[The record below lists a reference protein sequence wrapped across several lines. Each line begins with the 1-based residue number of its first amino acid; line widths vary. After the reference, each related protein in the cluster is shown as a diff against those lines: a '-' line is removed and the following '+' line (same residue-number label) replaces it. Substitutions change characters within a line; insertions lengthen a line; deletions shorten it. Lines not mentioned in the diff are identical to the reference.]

1 LLPVNF
7 LLAVSFLLLDKL
19 PIDRL
24 LLRIALLG
32 AVVGLMAGVLVT
44 LFRFSIEISQTW
56 LLPDGQVG
64 NYEALPGWLRFLLP
78 VLGAVVLGFFFERL
92 PVGKRSV
99 GIVHVLNYMRF
110 RKQALPFSNAV
121 VQFFGGL
128 IAIVS
133 GHSVDREG
141 PGVPLGAANAAL
153 IGRKINLTEDE
164 DYLLAA
170 AGGAA
175 AIAAAFNTPLA
186 GVIFVIEVL
195 RVRYAINNIVPV
207 IVASVVGTVI
217 SRIVYGQSPAFE
229 VPALSIGSLAEL
241 PVILLM
247 GVLIG
252 ILGAGFIRAS
262 SLTAQF
268 TLSWRPLYAFVFA
281 GLVTGLL
288 AQWAPAI
295 MGVSYDAIDRI
306 FHNDLG
312 LQALF
317 LLLVAKLI
325 ATAVSAGVRLP
336 GGLIGPSLILG
347 GAVGGMTELLVQG
360 SYPFYG
366 GSAGFYA
373 MIGMVAMMGAILRAP
388 LAALVALMEL
398 TGNLNIIL
406 PGMIVVVTAEIA
418 TRALIGDVSAFTA
431 MLKVQH
437 KREAEQNARENLLK
451 EEKARAEA
459 AADKE
464 EHSVADEIIR
474 GKDD

>member
-1 LLPVNF
+1 
-7 LLAVSFLLLDKL
+7 
-19 PIDRL
+19 
-24 LLRIALLG
+24 
-32 AVVGLMAGVLVT
+32 
-44 LFRFSIEISQTW
+44 
-56 LLPDGQVG
+56 
-64 NYEALPGWLRFLLP
+64 
-78 VLGAVVLGFFFERL
+78 
-92 PVGKRSV
+92 
-99 GIVHVLNYMRF
+99 
-110 RKQALPFSNAV
+110 
-121 VQFFGGL
+121 
-128 IAIVS
+128 
-133 GHSVDREG
+133 
-141 PGVPLGAANAAL
+141 AANAAL
-153 IGRKINLTEDE
+153 IGRKMNLTEDE

-241 PVILLM
+241 PVIVLM

-252 ILGAGFIRAS
+252 ILGAVFIRAS
-262 SLTAQF
+262 SLTATY

-317 LLLVAKLI
+317 LLLIAKLI
-325 ATAVSAGVRLP
+325 ATAVSVGVRLP

-360 SYPFYG
+360 SYPFYQ

-431 MLKVQH
+431 ILKVQH
-437 KREAEQNARENLLK
+437 KREAEQSARENLLK

-459 AADKE
+459 AAEKE

>member
-1 LLPVNF
+1 M
-7 LLAVSFLLLDKL
+7 DK
-19 PIDRL
+19 L

-32 AVVGLMAGVLVT
+32 AVTGLMAGVLVT
-44 LFRFSIEISQTW
+44 LFRLSIEVSQTW

-78 VLGAVVLGFFFERL
+78 VAGAVVLGLFFERL
-92 PVGKRSV
+92 PENRRSV
-99 GIVHVLNYMRF
+99 GIVHVLNFMRF
-110 RKQALPFSNAV
+110 RKQALPFSNAL

-141 PGVPLGAANAAL
+141 PGVHLGAVSATL
-153 IGRKINLTEDE
+153 IGRRIDLSEDE
-164 DYLLAA
+164 NYLLAA

-229 VPALSIGSLAEL
+229 VPALSIGSLTEL
-241 PVILLM
+241 PVIIIM

-252 ILGAGFIRAS
+252 LLAAAFIRACS
-262 SLTAQF
+262 HTASV
-268 TLSWRPLYAFVFA
+268 TLNWRPLYAFVFA
-281 GLVTGLL
+281 GLVTGIL

-295 MGVSYDAIDRI
+295 MGVSYDATDRI

-312 LQALF
+312 LQAL
-317 LLLVAKLI
+317 LLLLLAKFI
-325 ATAVSAGVRLP
+325 ATVISVGVRLP

-347 GAVGGMTELLVQG
+347 GAMGGMTELLVEN
-360 SYPFYG
+360 SYPFYQ

-373 MIGMVAMMGAILRAP
+373 MIGMVAMMGATLRAP

-431 MLKVQH
+431 ILKIQH
-437 KREAEQNARENLLK
+437 KREAEQNATVETVP
-451 EEKARAEA
+451 E
-459 AADKE
+459 KE
-464 EHSVADEIIR
+464 EHSDIDKIIT
-474 GKDD
+474 GKHD